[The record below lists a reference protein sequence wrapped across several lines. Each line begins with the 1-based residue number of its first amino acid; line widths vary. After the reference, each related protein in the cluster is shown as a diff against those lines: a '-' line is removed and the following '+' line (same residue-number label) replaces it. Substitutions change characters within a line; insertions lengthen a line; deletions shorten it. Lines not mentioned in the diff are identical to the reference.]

1 MLKADGYQP
10 MLVNM
15 RFIKPMDEEMLMKAA
30 EKKKEKES
38 AKKDAQ

>member
-1 MLKADGYQP
+1 MLICPNP
-10 MLVNM
+10 MLQLVSWA
-15 RFIKPMDEEMLMKAA
+15 LMKAA